1 MPRGTDLSRYQQPQL
16 DAIAHRLN
24 TRPRKTLG
32 YRTPAD
38 RLAKIVA
45 PTA

>member
-1 MPRGTDLSRYQQPQL
+1 MAPTDLARYTQTQPN
-16 DAIAHRLN
+16 AIARELN

-38 RLAKIVA
+38 KLAETVA
-45 PTA
+45 PTD